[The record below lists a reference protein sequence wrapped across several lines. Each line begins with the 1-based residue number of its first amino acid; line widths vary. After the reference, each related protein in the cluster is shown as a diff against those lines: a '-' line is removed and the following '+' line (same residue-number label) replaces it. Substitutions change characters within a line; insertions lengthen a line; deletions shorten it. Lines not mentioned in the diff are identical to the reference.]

1 MITKNFLNAVSCAHS
16 PNGGKAYLTRIDGN
30 SDTVTCSGGAALGE
44 FLDGGLYFKKMTYNG
59 ELSSTSRGAFIF
71 LGSGTTKPTKNDVT
85 LESHIPYSDTGLKVI
100 DSTYSYKLSADT
112 FINFVVTVK
121 NTTDSPIDI
130 SEIALIFRPN
140 GGNYINYPYNYM
152 IARNVFDTITMEPG
166 EVRSFTMTISV

>member
-1 MITKNFLNAVSCAHS
+1 MKIPTSLEIYNLNKIITDINGSKNICSSEKDYGYWIEDADNKIIYQIILD
-16 PNGGKAYLTRIDGN
+16 PNKFN
-30 SDTVTCSGGAALGE
+30 
-44 FLDGGLYFKKMTYNG
+44 
-59 ELSSTSRGAFIF
+59 
-71 LGSGTTKPTKNDVT
+71 
-85 LESHIPYSDTGLKVI
+85 TGLKVI

-112 FINFVVTVK
+112 FINFVVTAK

-140 GGNYINYPYNYM
+140 SGNYINYPYNYM